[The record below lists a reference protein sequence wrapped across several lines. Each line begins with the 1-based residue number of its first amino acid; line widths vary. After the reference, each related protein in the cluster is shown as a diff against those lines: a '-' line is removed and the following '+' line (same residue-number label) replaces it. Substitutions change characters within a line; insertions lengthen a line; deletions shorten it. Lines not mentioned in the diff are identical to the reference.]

1 MYENFKSE
9 IVTQTSA
16 LLGVSADIIEPAIEV
31 PKVATLG
38 DLALTV
44 PRLRLKGNPVQL
56 AQKLASEFAPSAT
69 ITAATAAG
77 PYVNF
82 RIDRTTLTRSVLQAV
97 HSAGPK
103 YGWTN
108 EGAGKRVIVEYSSP
122 NIAKP
127 FHAGHLRSTIIGNF
141 IYKLYKANGWEAIGM
156 NYLGDWGKQ
165 YGLLAIGFERF
176 GSEEQLKADPIKHL
190 YEVYVQIN
198 KAAEDDPTIHDAARA
213 YFKQMEDGDKQVLG
227 LWERFRSLSIEKY
240 KDIYAHLGVHFDVY
254 SGESQVGEGM
264 ERAMKMLEDAHMLV
278 EDNDAKLIDLT
289 KYKLGNALVQK
300 SDGTSL
306 YLTRDIGAAI
316 ERYETY
322 NFDKIIYVIGSA
334 QVNYMRRFFK
344 TLELI
349 NLPYADRFQHVS
361 FGQVQG
367 MSTRKG
373 TAVFLEDMLTDSK
386 EKMHEV
392 MCNSKFQDKNVAD
405 PEHTAAVLG
414 MSAIVIQ
421 DLSAK
426 RIKNYEFDWGRIL
439 NFEGDTGPYIQY
451 QHTRMCS
458 LERKAHVGINLD
470 ADVSLLTE
478 DVTREIVNM
487 VSQYPDVLALSF
499 KSLEPCNIVQYLLKL
514 SRAVSSAWQTI
525 WVDNQPKELAEARLL
540 MYSSAR
546 IVISNGLTLL
556 GLEPIE
562 RM

>member
-9 IVTQTSA
+9 IATQISA
-16 LLGVSADIIEPAIEV
+16 LLGVSADIIELAIEV

-38 DLALTV
+38 DLALTLS
-44 PRLRLKGNPVQL
+44 RLRLKGNPVQL
-56 AQKLASEFAPSAT
+56 AQKLASEFQLSAT

-97 HSAGPK
+97 HTAGSQ
-103 YGWTN
+103 YGWTS
-108 EGAGKRVIVEYSSP
+108 EGAGKRVIVEFSLP

-127 FHAGHLRSTIIGNF
+127 FHVGHLRSTIIGNF
-141 IYKLYKANGWEAIGM
+141 IRKLYKANGWEAISM

-176 GSEEQLKADPIKHL
+176 GSEEQLVADPIKHL
-190 YEVYVQIN
+190 YDVYVKIN
-198 KAAEDDPTIHDAARA
+198 KAAEEDPTIHDAART
-213 YFKQMEDGDKQVLG
+213 YFKKMEDGDEEVLG
-227 LWERFRSLSIEKY
+227 LWKRFRSLSIEKY
-240 KDIYAHLGVHFDVY
+240 KDIYAHLGVHFDVC

-264 ERAMKMLEDAHMLV
+264 ERAMKMLEDANMLV
-278 EDNDAKLIDLT
+278 EDKGAKLIDLT
-289 KYKLGNALVQK
+289 KYKLGKAMVQK
-300 SDGTSL
+300 TDGTTL

-322 NFDKIIYVIGSA
+322 NFDKIIY
-334 QVNYMRRFFK
+334 
-344 TLELI
+344 
-349 NLPYADRFQHVS
+349 
-361 FGQVQG
+361 G

-373 TAVFLEDMLTDSK
+373 TAVFLEDMLMDSK
-386 EKMHEV
+386 EKMHDV
-392 MCNSKFQDKNVAD
+392 MRANEDKYKGVID

-421 DLSAK
+421 DFSAK

-451 QHTRMCS
+451 QHTRICS
-458 LERKAHVGINLD
+458 LERKAHVSINLD

-478 DVTREIVNM
+478 DATREIVTM
-487 VSQYPDVLALSF
+487 ISQYPDVLALSF
-499 KSLEPCNIVQYLLKL
+499 RTLEPCNIVQYLLKL

-525 WVDNQPKELAEARLL
+525 KVLNQPKELAEARLL
-540 MYSSAR
+540 MYASAR